1 MTPLD
6 VRSRCAFAPCRS
18 DDDAL
23 DAGVSVRCVGADA
36 VTVRAA
42 ARSAHLMSP
51 DSKKPSPEAGGA
63 ER

>member
-51 DSKKPSPEAGGA
+51 DSKKP
-63 ER
+63 